1 MPTNERASGRTS
13 GEESAQ
19 EVAEEQDGPLEQ
31 SKGLDIDRKRAFRTP
46 GFSRIRTDWTP
57 EEASVFAM
65 AKNWADKKLS
75 AEFPDAFRILAKV
88 QAKVRTP
95 LTDQETGEVFKDSHG
110 LPRWVT
116 DEWGVPVEDWDQ
128 LTHKEKDDLLY
139 QIVTKLF
146 AWEQRSQDAWHDAML
161 SRGVWEEM
169 YAIKYDE
176 PGSGTMG
183 EREAVGRMGAID
195 ERYKAIMLTAYS
207 RKAEA
212 LVRSMERIYRTILQS
227 VKG

>member
-1 MPTNERASGRTS
+1 MPTNERASGRTA

-19 EVAEEQDGPLEQ
+19 EVAQEQDAPLEQ

-57 EEASVFAM
+57 EEANVFTM
-65 AKNWADKKLS
+65 AKTWADKKL
-75 AEFPDAFRILAKV
+75 AQEFPDAYRILAKV

-95 LTDQETGEVFKDSHG
+95 MTQDGEILRDHHDNI
-110 LPRWVT
+110 RWVL
-116 DEWGVPVEDWDQ
+116 DEFGVPVEDWDN
-128 LTHKEKDDLLY
+128 LTHKERDDLVH
-139 QIVTKLF
+139 QIAVKLF
-146 AWEQRSQDAWHDAML
+146 GWEQRAQDAWHDAML

-176 PGSGTMG
+176 PAGGTMG
-183 EREAVGRMGAID
+183 EREAQGRMGAID

-212 LVRSMERIYRTILQS
+212 LVRSMERIYRTLLQTL
-227 VKG
+227 KG